1 MYTNPEPEK
10 LSATA
15 GMLASVAARKSP
27 FGRVILVSGPE
38 ALLADRAVDTLKR
51 QIQAED
57 AEAEIN
63 EIEAVRLDLAK
74 LAEMTSASLF
84 ASRRAAVITDAANL
98 APELVTEVVALSTE
112 ALPDLALV
120 VVHGGGV
127 KGKGLLDKLKAGGAE
142 IIDCPVVK
150 TWELPQFVSAEARR
164 AGSSIDPGAA
174 QALVDAVGHDLRSLA
189 SAVVQ
194 LVSDGQGGAI
204 TNEHVRRYF
213 GGRSEVTSF
222 AVADAVLAGR
232 TGVAME
238 QLRWALATGVAP
250 VLLTS
255 ALASGLR
262 GLGKLITAGG
272 GLREADLA
280 RQVGVP
286 PWKLKSMRAQ
296 ARGWDQGGLATAL
309 KAVAV
314 ADAEVKGAADDA
326 DFALERAILTV
337 ARARI
342 NA

>member
-1 MYTNPEPEK
+1 M
-10 LSATA
+10 
-15 GMLASVAARKSP
+15 AA
-27 FGRVILVSGPE
+27 
-38 ALLADRAVDTLKR
+38 
-51 QIQAED
+51 
-57 AEAEIN
+57 
-63 EIEAVRLDLAK
+63 
-74 LAEMTSASLF
+74 
-84 ASRRAAVITDAANL
+84 
-98 APELVTEVVALSTE
+98 
-112 ALPDLALV
+112 
-120 VVHGGGV
+120 GV

-142 IIDCPVVK
+142 IIDCPAVK
-150 TWELPQFVSAEARR
+150 AWELPQFVSAEARR

-189 SAVVQ
+189 SAVGQ
-194 LVSDGQGGAI
+194 LVSDGEGGAI
-204 TNEHVRRYF
+204 TSEHVRRYF

-337 ARARI
+337 ARARTS
-342 NA
+342 